1 VKFLLAAR
9 AASLRLRSDDE
20 QSFDM
25 PRTTPLE
32 HYRNIGIMAHI
43 DAGKTTT
50 TERILFYT
58 GKSHK
63 IGEVHDGAATMD
75 WMEQEQERGIT
86 ITSAATTCFW
96 RRHGS
101 SSDSGTGPEFRINII
116 DTPGHVDFTV
126 EVERSLRVLDGA
138 VTLLDSVAGVEPQ
151 TETVWRQADR
161 YGVPRLIFANKMD
174 RVGADFDRC
183 LKMIRDRLTKNA
195 YPIQLP
201 VGSGELFTGHI
212 DVIAR
217 KQYIFDEETLGKTF
231 TVVEVPADMHDAV
244 ELARHELIEA
254 AVTHDE
260 QLIEKYLSGEELTDE
275 EIRHAIRA
283 ATVGGF
289 ITPVLCG
296 ASFKNKGVQALLDSV
311 IDFLPA
317 PVDVKAIK
325 GHLPHHDETFD
336 ERPPS
341 DEAPFAA
348 LAFKIATD
356 PFVGKLTFF
365 RVYSGVLESGSYVYN
380 STKDKRE
387 RIGRLLQMHAN
398 KREEIEEVRAG
409 DIAAAIGLKDT
420 RTGDT
425 LCDDEQPII
434 LEAMKFPAPVIDVA
448 IEPKTKADQDK
459 LGIALAKLAEEDPT
473 FRVHTDAETS
483 QTIISGMGELHLEII
498 VDRMMREFK
507 VDANVGRPQVA
518 YRETIKKRVDKVE
531 GKFIRQSG
539 GKGQYGH
546 VVINMYP
553 AEPGQG
559 FVFEDKIVGG
569 VIPREYIAPVEQG
582 IKEALENG
590 VLAGYPM
597 VDVAVQLV
605 YGSYHDVDSSEMA
618 FKIAGSMAYKEAAK
632 KANPV
637 LLEPM
642 MNVEVVCPE
651 AYMGDV
657 LGDLSSR
664 RGKIGG
670 MTQRGEA
677 QVIASS
683 VPLSEM
689 FGYSTRLRSMTQ
701 GRAVYSMEFAH
712 YEEVPKSKAEEIINK
727 VKS

>member
-1 VKFLLAAR
+1 
-9 AASLRLRSDDE
+9 
-20 QSFDM
+20 M

-101 SSDSGTGPEFRINII
+101 SSDSGSGPEYRINII

-212 DVIAR
+212 DVITR

-231 TVVEVPADMHDAV
+231 TVVDVPADMKDAV
-244 ELARHELIEA
+244 ELVRHELIEA

-260 QLIEKYLSGEELTDE
+260 MLIEKYLGGEELTEE

-380 STKDKRE
+380 STKDRRE
-387 RIGRLLQMHAN
+387 RVGRLLQMHAN

-425 LCDDEQPII
+425 LCDDDKPII

-569 VIPREYIAPVEQG
+569 VVPREYIAPVEQG

-597 VDVAVQLV
+597 VDVAVELV
-605 YGSYHDVDSSEMA
+605 YGSYHEVDSSEMA

-657 LGDLSSR
+657 LGDLSAR

-677 QVIASS
+677 QVIAAS

-689 FGYSTRLRSMTQ
+689 FGYSTKLRSMTQ

-727 VKS
+727 VKA